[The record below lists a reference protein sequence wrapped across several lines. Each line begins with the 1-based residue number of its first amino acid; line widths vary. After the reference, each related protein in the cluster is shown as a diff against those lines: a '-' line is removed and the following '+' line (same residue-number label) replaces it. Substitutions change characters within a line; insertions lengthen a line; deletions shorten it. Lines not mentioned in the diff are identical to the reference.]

1 MSSSHEERITC
12 PTCGHQQP
20 FEVWDSLNAS
30 KNPELKEKLMHGDL
44 TTMVCEACQA
54 AVFVKF
60 DMIYHDLDEKMMI
73 LLRYPDENG
82 DVPEFDP
89 ESLGLVKAM
98 GDDYILRSVYNF
110 PDFLEK
116 IRIIDDGFDDVTLE
130 ILKYMFRVSNHLE
143 PDEMILYEGT
153 KDSKEGDEQIVL
165 IRPMGSEYMAYHYPV
180 DQLSVL
186 DETRQLI
193 NMSEFKEND
202 VWLRVDQETIAEQ
215 LSLSAD

>member
-1 MSSSHEERITC
+1 MSSSHKEKITC

-30 KNPELKEKLMHGDL
+30 KNPELKEKLIHGDL
-44 TTMVCEACQA
+44 TTMVCEACQS

-60 DMIYHDLDEKMMI
+60 DMIYHDLNKKMMI

-82 DVPEFDP
+82 NVPEFDP

-143 PDEMILYEGT
+143 PDEMLLYEGT
-153 KDSKEGDEQIVL
+153 NNGQEGEKQIVL

-180 DQLSVL
+180 NQLHVL
-186 DETRQLI
+186 DDTRLLI
-193 NMSEFKEND
+193 NLNDFKEND
-202 VWLRVDQETIAEQ
+202 VWLKVDQETIAEQ
-215 LSLSAD
+215 LTMNTD

>member
-1 MSSSHEERITC
+1 MSSSHKEMITC

-30 KNPELKEKLMHGDL
+30 NNPELKEKLMHGDL
-44 TTMVCEACQA
+44 TTMVCEECQA

-60 DMIYHDLDEKMMI
+60 DMIYHDLDEKLMI

-98 GDDYILRSVYNF
+98 GDEYILRSVYNF
-110 PDFLEK
+110 PDLLEK
-116 IRIIDDGFDDVTLE
+116 IRIFDDGFDDVTLE

-153 KDSKEGDEQIVL
+153 KDSKEGKEQIVL

-180 DQLSVL
+180 NQLDVL
-186 DETRQLI
+186 DETRRLI
-193 NMSEFKEND
+193 NMSDFKEND
-202 VWLRVDQETIAEQ
+202 VWLRVDQVTIAEQ
-215 LSLSAD
+215 LTMNAD

>member
-1 MSSSHEERITC
+1 MSSSHKEKITC

-30 KNPELKEKLMHGDL
+30 KNPELKEKLIHGDL
-44 TTMVCEACQA
+44 TTMVCEACQS

-60 DMIYHDLDEKMMI
+60 DMIYHDLNKKMMI

-82 DVPEFDP
+82 NVPEFDP

-110 PDFLEK
+110 PNFLEK

-143 PDEMILYEGT
+143 PDEMLLYEGT
-153 KDSKEGDEQIVL
+153 NNGQEGEKQIVL

-180 DQLSVL
+180 NQLHVL
-186 DETRQLI
+186 DDTRLLI
-193 NMSEFKEND
+193 NLNDFKEND
-202 VWLRVDQETIAEQ
+202 VWLKVDQETIAEQ
-215 LSLSAD
+215 LTMNTD